1 MPARGSMMEQRRTE
15 GHHMVSWAL
24 VAVLALGQG
33 TPVDAKFVHVAPAPQ
48 TAAPFVRSRG
58 QDRAVVLIH
67 CYSPQPSHRSK
78 ATFHSYQL
86 PGSPL
91 VASLARISDVFAF
104 AYAQTVPVDEIAG
117 STALHQ
123 GLASL
128 RQLGYTEI
136 VLVGFSAGG
145 LVARQLVEDMPNTG
159 VTKVIQVC
167 VPNTGTTWSAV
178 AVSAF
183 AQSLSHK
190 ARARHLQA
198 RPGKKI
204 PEAVQFVCIVGNGLV
219 EGDGV
224 VSTWSQWPEDLQR
237 QGIPVHL
244 IHADHL
250 HAARSRAGIE
260 MIGQLVEDS
269 QPRWNAFDVAIARKR
284 LEVWK

>member
-1 MPARGSMMEQRRTE
+1 
-15 GHHMVSWAL
+15 MVSL
-24 VAVLALGQG
+24 GLLAVLVLGQDL
-33 TPVDAKFVHVAPAPQ
+33 PVDAKFVQVAPGPQ
-48 TAAPFVRSRG
+48 AAAPSVRSRG

-67 CYSPQPSHRSK
+67 GYSPQPSHRAK
-78 ATFHSYQL
+78 ATFHSYQH

-91 VASLARISDVFAF
+91 VKSLAQVADVYAF
-104 AYAQTVPVDEIAG
+104 AYAQTVAVDEIAG
-117 STALHQ
+117 STVLHQ

-128 RQLGYTEI
+128 RQLGYTQI

-145 LVARQLVEDMPNTG
+145 LVVRQLVEDTPSEG
-159 VTKVIQVC
+159 VTKAIQVC
-167 VPNTGTTWSAV
+167 APNTGTTWSAV
-178 AVSAF
+178 TVSAF

-190 ARARHLQA
+190 ARARQLQA
-198 RPGKKI
+198 RLGTKI

-224 VSTWSQWPEDLQR
+224 VSTGSQWPEDLQR

-250 HAARSRAGIE
+250 HAARSRAGVDLIT
-260 MIGQLVEDS
+260 QLVEDR
-269 QPRWNAFDVAIARKR
+269 QPRWNAFDVALARKR